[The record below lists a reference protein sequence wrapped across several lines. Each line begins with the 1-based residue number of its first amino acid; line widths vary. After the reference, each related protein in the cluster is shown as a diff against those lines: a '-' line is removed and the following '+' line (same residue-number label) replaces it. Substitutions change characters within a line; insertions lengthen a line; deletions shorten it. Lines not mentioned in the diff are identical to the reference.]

1 MKKVLTVIPTLT
13 GGGAERV
20 CLRLHEHLLS
30 QGVDSHIIV
39 LSEKVIY
46 EHKHYKNIHILPFS
60 HVKNLEWFGKAR
72 RIARRLQHTIA
83 DLTQDRPFDAIYSH
97 LDESNVVVDQ
107 LTTPSPCF
115 YVVHISTLG
124 ELRAARE
131 RGWLKYWRLKQK
143 KKALNDK
150 HIVAVSNGVQQD
162 LERIPWLTPK
172 RITTIYNPINQQ
184 LIETLSQDEKDAQ
197 RIPAEPFLLHIGR
210 FSKAKRH
217 DVLLDAFQQAVTTN
231 PTLKL
236 VLLVKVTAKLKA
248 EINAR
253 QLKNN
258 VILPGFVENPFPWI
272 KRAKLLLLSSSY
284 EGFPNVL
291 VESLVCETPFISTD
305 CDHGPREIVRNY
317 ADNWLVPVGCATSL
331 ARKIEEFTAETPT
344 VNLQHWPL
352 LQQIQPDYA
361 TQAYLSLDA
370 S

>member
-1 MKKVLTVIPTLT
+1 
-13 GGGAERV
+13 
-20 CLRLHEHLLS
+20 
-30 QGVDSHIIV
+30 VDSHIVV

-46 EHKHYKNIHILPFS
+46 EHKQYKNIHILPFP

-72 RIARRLQHTIA
+72 RIARWLQHTIA

-253 QLKNN
+253 QLNNN

-331 ARKIEEFTAETPT
+331 ARKIEEFTAEPPT